1 MKICKIIIGAFSV
14 ILGVVGIALYFATKA
29 DPTSEL
35 AVATFYAKD
44 VSQVNST
51 AYTCMFI
58 ALIGTIA
65 GGALSIL
72 FCNKRAGE
80 GLMVGVFAVAL
91 FLALSHSLL
100 FPYLLY
106 VTIWDFIAILFTIS
120 YTQIDNDIN
129 GKIG

>member
-1 MKICKIIIGAFSV
+1 MKICKIIIGSVSV
-14 ILGVVGIALYFATKA
+14 ILGILGLILYFVTKG

-44 VSQVNST
+44 VTQVTQN

-58 ALIGTIA
+58 ALICTIL
-65 GGALSIL
+65 GGGLSVAL
-72 FCNKRAGE
+72 CNVRKGE
-80 GLMVGVFAVAL
+80 IIMVAL
-91 FLALSHSLL
+91 FGIALFFALSHSLL

-106 VTIWDFIAILFTIS
+106 VTFWDFIAILFTIS
-120 YTQIDNDIN
+120 YTQLENDIN